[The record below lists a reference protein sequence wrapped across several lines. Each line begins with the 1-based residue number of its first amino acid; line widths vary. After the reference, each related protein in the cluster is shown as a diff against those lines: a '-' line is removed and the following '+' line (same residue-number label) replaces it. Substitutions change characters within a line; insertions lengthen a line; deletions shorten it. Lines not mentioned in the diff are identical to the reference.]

1 MRKNTLRFLIFNFS
15 IGLIALGIITLS
27 IIKALPGRTAD
38 LEGISQRGYL
48 IVAVKDNLRPL
59 GFRDNQGQWQGL
71 EIDIAK
77 RLAKELL
84 GNAEAIKLQAV
95 ANTDRL
101 KVVLNNQVDMTI
113 AGVTRTESRSRL
125 VSFSPPYYMDS
136 TTLVIPKN
144 KLQQL
149 QQLQQLNDLK
159 NLKIA
164 VLKGSTTIAT
174 IKYYLPTA
182 KLTGV
187 DSYQEALTVL
197 ENNHADAFAGDAS
210 VLAGW
215 VQEYPQYHLLPVK
228 FSSQALCIVMA
239 KGLQYDALRQKV
251 TAAIEGWQN
260 EGWLTQ
266 RAQYWGL
273 P

>member
-1 MRKNTLRFLIFNFS
+1 MRKKSIRFLIFNFS
-15 IGLIALGIITLS
+15 LGLIALGIIALPY
-27 IIKALPGRTAD
+27 IKALPGRTAD
-38 LEGISQRGYL
+38 LEEISQRGYL

-77 RLAKELL
+77 RLAIELL
-84 GNAEAIKLQAV
+84 GKPEAIKLQAV

-125 VSFSPPYYMDS
+125 VSFSHPYYIDS
-136 TTLVIPKN
+136 TTLITKN
-144 KLQQL
+144 QQL
-149 QQLQQLNDLK
+149 QELHDGK

-164 VLKGSTTIAT
+164 VLEGSTTIAI
-174 IKYYLPTA
+174 IKYFLPAA
-182 KLTGV
+182 KLIGV
-187 DSYQEALTVL
+187 NSYQEALTVL
-197 ENNHADAFAGDAS
+197 ENNYAYAFAGDAS

-215 VQEYPQYHLLPVK
+215 VQEYPQYRILPIK
-228 FSSQALCIVMA
+228 LATQALCIVMA

-251 TAAIEGWQN
+251 TAAIERWQN